1 MAVNIYEND
10 ASMDTPLLVRAR
22 EMAGNRCVFSVED
35 AVSIIEEL
43 AEYEKEIRGLRQEI
57 FEATY
62 ADILVGLIRPLKEH
76 LE

>member
-1 MAVNIYEND
+1 MAVKKYEND
-10 ASMDTPLLVRAR
+10 ASKDTPLLVRAR
-22 EMAGNRCVFSVED
+22 EMASNRCVFTVED

-43 AEYEKEIRGLRQEI
+43 AEYEKEIRVLRQGI

-62 ADILVGLIRPLKEH
+62 ADILVDLIRPLKEH